1 MKKLFLIITMVLVVS
16 FGVLTFTA
24 RSSSALGTGI
34 MVTDPYEELQTLD
47 VYLKEYNSYILQG
60 EQYATQLANLKS
72 MVTINPASVMGTL
85 TTSIN
90 PELGQMATQIQQL
103 AQNGSQLA
111 GTMSAIKGMGATS
124 ASLNTISG
132 NISSQIAS
140 ILQNY
145 GVQANDQALTGQNL
159 TNLLN
164 QLSTSAGPTEA
175 LQIDGAINGQE
186 TEQLQQINSNLT
198 QAQSLAIQQQQHT
211 AASTSEVD
219 QEGTFSN
226 SNINA
231 LPPDSSG
238 DLW

>member
-1 MKKLFLIITMVLVVS
+1 MKKLFLIIMMVLVVS
-16 FGVLTFTA
+16 FGSLVFTV

-34 MVTDPYEELQTLD
+34 MVTDPFEELQTLNT
-47 VYLKEYNSYILQG
+47 YLKEASSYMLQG
-60 EQYATQLANLKS
+60 EQYVTQAAELRSLVAT
-72 MVTINPASVMGTL
+72 NPAAVMGTL
-85 TTSIN
+85 STSIN
-90 PELGQMATQIQQL
+90 PELGQMASQIQQL

-111 GTMSAIKGMGATS
+111 STMSAIKGMGASS
-124 ASLNTISG
+124 ASLNNISG
-132 NISSQIAS
+132 SISSQIAS

-186 TEQLQQINSNLT
+186 MQQLQQINSNLT

-211 AASTSEVD
+211 AAASSEVD
-219 QEGTFSN
+219 QEGDFSN
-226 SNINA
+226 ANIGA
-231 LPPDSSG
+231 QAPSSSG

>member
-1 MKKLFLIITMVLVVS
+1 ML
-16 FGVLTFTA
+16 
-24 RSSSALGTGI
+24 
-34 MVTDPYEELQTLD
+34 
-47 VYLKEYNSYILQG
+47 
-60 EQYATQLANLKS
+60 
-72 MVTINPASVMGTL
+72 
-85 TTSIN
+85 
-90 PELGQMATQIQQL
+90 
-103 AQNGSQLA
+103 
-111 GTMSAIKGMGATS
+111 AIKGMGASS
-124 ASLNTISG
+124 ASLNNISG
-132 NISSQIAS
+132 SISSQIAG

-186 TEQLQQINSNLT
+186 MQQLQQINSNLT

-211 AASTSEVD
+211 AAASSEVD

-226 SNINA
+226 ANIGA
-231 LPPDSSG
+231 QAPSSSG